1 MKISGKLLAV
11 AGGLVLIGY
20 VVTLKLATPSV
31 LVEVKEVP
39 EQKWLVLGK
48 SMNGGLFSEEFEVF
62 FKSMNTHKKEMGDSL
77 PELVRYYQEPTV
89 ANNKTTSV
97 FSGVIVPDSTYTKV
111 GYQLIEITLPPSV
124 KVQHMLDAGLYN
136 AIDDFAIENSIKL
149 DKNQVVEIFAKDY
162 TAILIQKK

>member
-62 FKSMNTHKKEMGDSL
+62 FKSMNTHKKEMGDS
-77 PELVRYYQEPTV
+77 
-89 ANNKTTSV
+89 
-97 FSGVIVPDSTYTKV
+97 
-111 GYQLIEITLPPSV
+111 
-124 KVQHMLDAGLYN
+124 
-136 AIDDFAIENSIKL
+136 
-149 DKNQVVEIFAKDY
+149 
-162 TAILIQKK
+162 